1 MFALNSKQQILLYVK
16 DTLKLVIQCFFIA
29 RFRFSGLLDDFGDD
43 LRLLT
48 YLFFMLFILYMN
60 VGILSRFSLQVSS

>member
-29 RFRFSGLLDDFGDD
+29 RFRFSGLLDDFGD